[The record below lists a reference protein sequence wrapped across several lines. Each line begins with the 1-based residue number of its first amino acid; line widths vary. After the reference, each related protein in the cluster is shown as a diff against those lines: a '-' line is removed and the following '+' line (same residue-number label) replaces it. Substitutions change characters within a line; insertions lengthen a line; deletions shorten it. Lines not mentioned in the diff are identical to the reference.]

1 MYKHVCIGTF
11 TMLTFVPFIS
21 NPNATIIVA
30 GCGLCKTTDT
40 FKRFFR
46 LQLYCSLGSTRVGFS
61 ISHLSQNCG

>member
-40 FKRFFR
+40 FKRF
-46 LQLYCSLGSTRVGFS
+46 LGCNYIV
-61 ISHLSQNCG
+61 L